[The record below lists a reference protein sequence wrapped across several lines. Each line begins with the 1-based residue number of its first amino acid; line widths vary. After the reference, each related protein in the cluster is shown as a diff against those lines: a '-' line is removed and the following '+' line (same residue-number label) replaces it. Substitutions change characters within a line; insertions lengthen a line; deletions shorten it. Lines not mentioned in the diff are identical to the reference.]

1 MAPLISVIVPV
12 YKAEDTLR
20 NCVDSILK
28 QTNRDFE
35 LLLIDDGSPDRCREI
50 CDTYAAKD
58 ARVRVWHKE
67 NGGVST
73 ARNLGLEVACGEWI
87 AFVDADDSVDEG
99 FFDVLK
105 EGLGYDLVIGGYK
118 TLPKGEIYY
127 NFEGDFKDDTMGD
140 FVARHLW
147 NGYVWGK
154 FYKTSILREHRI
166 MFRTDLVVYEDLLFN
181 LDYILQCNSIKL
193 VPSCLYL
200 YMDPPG
206 KMIQEKYA
214 LLPDEIRKIYALVDD
229 RLERL
234 AHKFHCWRPA
244 FIFDF
249 IEHYP
254 LERILRQGSD
264 DELYHLYVE
273 VKGNVDRSVF
283 YNDRIASPILR
294 FISCIK
300 KEYIVRRHR
309 VRGRLLAKALS
320 SLYGRELLRVK
331 YSSFSKKF
339 QAILITYRLFG
350 LLDVYFA
357 IRSLVN
363 RFRKG

>member
-1 MAPLISVIVPV
+1 
-12 YKAEDTLR
+12 
-20 NCVDSILK
+20 
-28 QTNRDFE
+28 
-35 LLLIDDGSPDRCREI
+35 
-50 CDTYAAKD
+50 
-58 ARVRVWHKE
+58 
-67 NGGVST
+67 
-73 ARNLGLEVACGEWI
+73 
-87 AFVDADDSVDEG
+87 
-99 FFDVLK
+99 
-105 EGLGYDLVIGGYK
+105 
-118 TLPKGEIYY
+118 
-127 NFEGDFKDDTMGD
+127 
-140 FVARHLW
+140 
-147 NGYVWGK
+147 
-154 FYKTSILREHRI
+154 

-200 YMDPPG
+200 YMYPPG

-283 YNDRIASPILR
+283 YNDRISSPILR
-294 FISCIK
+294 FISCI
-300 KEYIVRRHR
+300 
-309 VRGRLLAKALS
+309 
-320 SLYGRELLRVK
+320 
-331 YSSFSKKF
+331 
-339 QAILITYRLFG
+339 
-350 LLDVYFA
+350 
-357 IRSLVN
+357 
-363 RFRKG
+363 

>member
-12 YKAEDTLR
+12 YMAEDTLR

-35 LLLIDDGSPDRCREI
+35 LLLIDDGSPDSCRDI

-127 NFEGDFKDDTMGD
+127 NFEGAFKGDTMGD

-166 MFRTDLVVYEDLLFN
+166 VFRTDLVVYEDLLFN

-193 VPSCLYL
+193 VPLCLYL

-214 LLPDEIRKIYALVDD
+214 EIDLNELKPADDSEALVQTVPGEESQEVQFIQLPPSAFRQEDQQKYSFY
-229 RLERL
+229 EHTEEL
-234 AHKFHCWRPA
+234 AAICW
-244 FIFDF
+244 
-249 IEHYP
+249 YT
-254 LERILRQGSD
+254 
-264 DELYHLYVE
+264 
-273 VKGNVDRSVF
+273 VF
-283 YNDRIASPILR
+283 L
-294 FISCIK
+294 
-300 KEYIVRRHR
+300 
-309 VRGRLLAKALS
+309 LLAS
-320 SLYGRELLRVK
+320 
-331 YSSFSKKF
+331 
-339 QAILITYRLFG
+339 ITF
-350 LLDVYFA
+350 YFWK
-357 IRSLVN
+357 I
-363 RFRKG
+363 